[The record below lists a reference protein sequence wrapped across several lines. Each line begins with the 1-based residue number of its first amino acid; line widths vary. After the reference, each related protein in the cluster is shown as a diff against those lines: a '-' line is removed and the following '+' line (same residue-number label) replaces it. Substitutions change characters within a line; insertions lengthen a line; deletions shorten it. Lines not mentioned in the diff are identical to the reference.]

1 MPPFHGGV
9 KSSVVHSVCVQLAT
23 GKSRSTAIRI
33 SFACFRRGKCRPLF
47 IFVFVDACVG
57 PRSLKCYV
65 FLAVMGA
72 TLESRCCDSFL

>member
-9 KSSVVHSVCVQLAT
+9 DGSVVHSICVQLAT
-23 GKSRSTAIRI
+23 VIPVHRNSNLICM
-33 SFACFRRGKCRPLF
+33 FAARRMSAFVCFF
-47 IFVFVDACVG
+47 FVDACVG

-72 TLESRCCDSFL
+72 TLEE